1 MFMQREV
8 LHCQRGKAPE
18 NVEALKV
25 INQVFVD
32 MGNTTGK
39 IYVDIT
45 GRYDTVIWEI
55 EVESLDQFFTFER
68 AFYVEMDED
77 SRRLIDRVNA
87 NTVAGYRELYEV
99 IF

>member
-8 LHCQRGKAPE
+8 LHCQRGMAPE
-18 NVEALKV
+18 NVEDLKV
-25 INQVFVD
+25 INQLFVN
-32 MGNTTGK
+32 MGNSTGK

-55 EVESLDQFFTFER
+55 EVESLDQFFNFER
-68 AFYVEMDED
+68 GVYVDMDED
-77 SRRLIDRVNA
+77 TRRLIDHLNA

-99 IF
+99 IV